1 VRAANEGISISLTP
15 PAIHSTFRIISLL

>member
-1 VRAANEGISISLTP
+1 VRAASEGISISLTP